1 MATKGFAAG
10 PDTIFSSA
18 LGQTFTSPKK
28 FAALQPHSYC
38 AHFMDTSFVSY
49 YSSPIG
55 WVEVTATPEGIASV
69 LFMDNPAK
77 AASEN
82 PPAHIQDCLAQLDE
96 YFKGHRQTFDVP
108 LIVKGTEFQVQVWEE
123 LAHIP
128 YGKLT
133 TYKALAHKLKSP
145 AAIRA
150 IGNAN
155 SRNRLRLIIPCHR
168 VVGSDTNL
176 VGYAGGVWRKEWLIE
191 HEAACSGG
199 HRQLKLF

>member
-1 MATKGFAAG
+1 M
-10 PDTIFSSA
+10 DI
-18 LGQTFTSPKK
+18 LFT
-28 FAALQPHSYC
+28 
-38 AHFMDTSFVSY
+38 SY

-55 WVEVTATPEGIASV
+55 WVEITATHEGIASV
-69 LFMDNPAK
+69 LFVEKPGR

-82 PPAHIQDCLAQLDE
+82 LPIYVQDCHTQLEE
-96 YFKGHRQTFDVP
+96 YFKGSRQNFAVP

-123 LAHIP
+123 LSRIP

-155 SRNRLRLIIPCHR
+155 SRNRLCLIVPCHR

-176 VGYAGGVWRKEWLIE
+176 VGYAGGLWRKEWLIE
-191 HEAACSGG
+191 HEASYGGG
-199 HRQLKLF
+199 HQQLKLF